1 MKSIKTEYLLS
12 DKQVK
17 RLEGLLADW
26 KQYQNFEGEYPFKD
40 WNIEKVFG
48 AIMTIGCTYDIDRRI
63 EFEERRQEAMKHAQP
78 LQ

>member
-1 MKSIKTEYLLS
+1 MKSIKIEYLLS
-12 DKQVK
+12 DEQVK

-26 KQYQNFEGEYPFKD
+26 KQYQNEKGEYPFKD
-40 WNIEKVFG
+40 WDIENVFA
-48 AIMTIGCTYDIDRRI
+48 AIMMIGCTYDIDRRI